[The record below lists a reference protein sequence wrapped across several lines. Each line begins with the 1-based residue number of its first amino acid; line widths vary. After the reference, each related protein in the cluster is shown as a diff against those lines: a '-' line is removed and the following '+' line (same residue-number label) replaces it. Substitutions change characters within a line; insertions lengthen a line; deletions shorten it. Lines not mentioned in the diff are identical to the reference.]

1 MSLGPDADKPF
12 GQRGPSQEAAIGAA
26 LALARAEG
34 AEGVEAVEGVEGVE
48 GVVAMSADYD
58 GSDGG
63 TAIADGLVD
72 SSTATRARK
81 AGVSLRKG
89 LVHHQTTATLQACGD
104 AVPIGASATNA
115 SDLVVIAIR

>member
-26 LALARAEG
+26 LALDRAEG
-34 AEGVEAVEGVEGVE
+34 AEGVEAVEGVEGV
-48 GVVAMSADYD
+48 VAMFADYD

-72 SSTATRARK
+72 SSTATQARK